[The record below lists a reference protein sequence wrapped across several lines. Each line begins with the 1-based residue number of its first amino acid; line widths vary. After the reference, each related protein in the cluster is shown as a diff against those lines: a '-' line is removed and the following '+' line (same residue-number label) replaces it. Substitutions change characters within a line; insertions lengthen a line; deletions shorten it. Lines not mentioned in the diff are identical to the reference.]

1 MFHVKHRRSGTL
13 DLGSR
18 VPAWIAIAN
27 QKGGVGKTTT
37 AINLGASLAAA
48 DCRVLL
54 VDADPQSNATSGLGH
69 AADGSHPTLYDVLIE
84 RAGIG
89 DAILSTA
96 FAGLDLLPSDRDLAG
111 ANVELATLADRAV
124 RLSRQRRSLPAGY
137 DFVLVDC
144 PPSLDLLTLNALA
157 AADSLLVP
165 MQCEFFAMEGVSAL
179 LQTMD
184 SVRATLNPRLQ
195 LEGLV
200 FTMFDGRTTLSRQ
213 VAAELRR
220 HFGSSVLQTVV
231 PRNVRLAEAA
241 SHGIPALQYDVRC
254 KGATAYL
261 SLAREMLKRR
271 RQQLPAHD
279 HAA

>member
-165 MQCEFFAMEGVSAL
+165 MQCEYFAMEGVSAL
-179 LQTMD
+179 LQTVD

-213 VAAELRR
+213 VAAELRG

-231 PRNVRLAEAA
+231 PRNIRLAEAA

-261 SLAREMLKRR
+261 SLAREMLKHR

>member
-111 ANVELATLADRAV
+111 ANVELATLADRAL

-165 MQCEFFAMEGVSAL
+165 MQCEYFAMEGVSAL
-179 LQTMD
+179 LQTVD

-213 VAAELRR
+213 VAAELRG

-231 PRNVRLAEAA
+231 PRNIRLAEAA

-261 SLAREMLKRR
+261 SLAREMLKHR

>member
-1 MFHVKHRRSGTL
+1 MFHVKHRPSGTL
-13 DLGSR
+13 DPGSR

-69 AADGSHPTLYDVLIE
+69 AADGSRPTFYDVLIE
-84 RAGIG
+84 RAAIG

-111 ANVELATLADRAV
+111 ANVELATLADRAR

-157 AADSLLVP
+157 AADTLLVP
-165 MQCEFFAMEGVSAL
+165 MQCEYFAMEGVSAL

-213 VAAELRR
+213 VAAELRG

-231 PRNVRLAEAA
+231 PRNIRLAEAA

>member
-111 ANVELATLADRAV
+111 ANVELATLADRAL

-137 DFVLVDC
+137 DFVLLDC

-165 MQCEFFAMEGVSAL
+165 MQCEYFAMEGVSAL

-213 VAAELRR
+213 VAAELRG
-220 HFGSSVLQTVV
+220 HFGRSVLQTVV
-231 PRNVRLAEAA
+231 PRNIRLAEAA

>member
-271 RQQLPAHD
+271 RQQLPAHH

>member
-1 MFHVKHRRSGTL
+1 M
-13 DLGSR
+13 
-18 VPAWIAIAN
+18 PAWIAIAN

-89 DAILSTA
+89 EAILSTA

-111 ANVELATLADRAV
+111 ANVELATLADRAL

-157 AADSLLVP
+157 AADTLLVP
-165 MQCEFFAMEGVSAL
+165 MQCEYFAMEGVSAL

-184 SVRATLNPRLQ
+184 SVRATLNPRLH

-200 FTMFDGRTTLSRQ
+200 FTMFDGRTSLSRQ
-213 VAAELRR
+213 VAAELRG
-220 HFGSSVLQTVV
+220 HFGSSVLETVV
-231 PRNVRLAEAA
+231 PRNIRLAEAA

-261 SLAREMLKRR
+261 ALAREMLKRR